1 MSQALGGERCVSG
14 AVLLTPDQRFPSPG
28 CLTQTL
34 AFTLT
39 ENMGPVPAPLRPAPE
54 TMRSL
59 REMQFLP

>member
-1 MSQALGGERCVSG
+1 MSRALDGGRRVSG

-39 ENMGPVPAPLRPAPE
+39 ENMGPVPAPLCPAPE
-54 TMRSL
+54 TMWSL